1 MRDLRAMANSV
12 LVFHQGETCP
22 ACKEYLP
29 RFRKLAEPYK
39 SKIDIRSI
47 NLNKADKAV
56 QDAGQKFK
64 IAAVPTTLVLGANDK
79 VLRKAIGNVDNVKIA
94 KLLAFANGE

>member
-1 MRDLRAMANSV
+1 MANQV
-12 LVFHQGETCP
+12 LVFHQGDTCP

-39 SKIDIRSI
+39 GKVEIRQV
-47 NLNKADKAV
+47 NLNRADKAI

-64 IAAVPTTLVLGANDK
+64 IASVPTTLVLGANDK
-79 VLRKAIGNVDNVKIA
+79 VLRKAIGNIENAQIA
-94 KLLAFANGE
+94 KLLAFAAGK

>member
-1 MRDLRAMANSV
+1 MANSV

-64 IAAVPTTLVLGANDK
+64 IAAVPTTLVLDANDK
-79 VLRKAIGNVDNVKIA
+79 VLRKAVGNVDNVAIA
-94 KLLAFANGE
+94 KLLAFAVET

>member
-1 MRDLRAMANSV
+1 MPTTV

-39 SKIDIRSI
+39 SKIGIRSI
-47 NLNKADKAV
+47 NLNKVDKTV

-64 IAAVPTTLVLGANDK
+64 IAAVPTTLVIGNGDK
-79 VLRKAIGNVDNVKIA
+79 VLRKAIGNIDNAKIA
-94 KLLAFANGE
+94 KLLAFADGK

>member
-1 MRDLRAMANSV
+1 MATSV

-29 RFRKLAEPYK
+29 RFRKQAEPYRTRL
-39 SKIDIRSI
+39 DIRSI

-64 IAAVPTTLVLGANDK
+64 ITSVPTTIVLGAKDK
-79 VLRKAIGNVDNVKIA
+79 VLRKAIGNIDDKKIA
-94 KLLAFANGE
+94 ALLAFADGA